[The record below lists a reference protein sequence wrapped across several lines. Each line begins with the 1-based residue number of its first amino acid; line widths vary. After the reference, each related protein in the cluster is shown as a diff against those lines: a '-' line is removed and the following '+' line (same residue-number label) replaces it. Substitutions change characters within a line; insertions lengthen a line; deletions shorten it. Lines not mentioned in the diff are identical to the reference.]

1 MTSVPASKSN
11 SADPASP
18 GRSRATKVRWAV
30 AVFCA
35 FGLAIN
41 YIDRSAISVSLPFM
55 TQDFHL
61 TATEKGLVLSAFSW
75 SYALMQLP
83 AGRLIDR
90 FGERVMFGASVLI
103 WSLFTAATAFASSFA
118 TLLGLRLGLGVGE
131 AGAYPGA
138 AKTVSNWFP
147 LRLRGRAT
155 SVYDSGARI
164 GSAAATPLIALIIGL
179 WGWRAVFLIA
189 GTLGVLWAIGWWA
202 WYRRPDVK
210 AGVNDAERAIIH
222 ESHREEDAMNL
233 HPEVE
238 PMRIIDLFKQRT
250 VWGMMLGFFCLNFM
264 ITFFLT
270 WFPSYLVNERGFDLL
285 KLGIFGSI
293 PPIAAILGSWAGGLT
308 GDYLLKRGWSLN
320 KARKTC
326 LVGGMLVC
334 SLIAL
339 AAIAPQA
346 WQALVLM
353 SISYAASAFT
363 IVTIWCL
370 PADVVDASTV
380 ATLGGTQNFFANI
393 GSALSPIIIGALYGA
408 TGSFEVPLLL
418 TGIVVVAGA
427 LCFGFL
433 IKKVEPIPRPDIQ
446 LATT

>member
-11 SADPASP
+11 SADPAPP

-179 WGWRAVFLIA
+179 WGW
-189 GTLGVLWAIGWWA
+189 
-202 WYRRPDVK
+202 
-210 AGVNDAERAIIH
+210 
-222 ESHREEDAMNL
+222 
-233 HPEVE
+233 
-238 PMRIIDLFKQRT
+238 QR
-250 VWGMMLGFFCLNFM
+250 
-264 ITFFLT
+264 
-270 WFPSYLVNERGFDLL
+270 
-285 KLGIFGSI
+285 
-293 PPIAAILGSWAGGLT
+293 
-308 GDYLLKRGWSLN
+308 
-320 KARKTC
+320 
-326 LVGGMLVC
+326 C
-334 SLIAL
+334 S
-339 AAIAPQA
+339 
-346 WQALVLM
+346 
-353 SISYAASAFT
+353 
-363 IVTIWCL
+363 
-370 PADVVDASTV
+370 
-380 ATLGGTQNFFANI
+380 
-393 GSALSPIIIGALYGA
+393 
-408 TGSFEVPLLL
+408 
-418 TGIVVVAGA
+418 
-427 LCFGFL
+427 
-433 IKKVEPIPRPDIQ
+433 
-446 LATT
+446 